1 MYLFFIVWS
10 SSHYGILQKINNF
23 YTLYVIQRNKISI
36 IENLGVTKDY
46 FECID
51 LSDNEIIKLNNIP
64 YLEKLKT
71 LILCNNKITRI
82 DNDVFENLPNLNSLI
97 LTNNKIE
104 KLTTLN
110 ALFKAKNLT
119 RLSLL
124 ENAVSKVEHY
134 REYLIYNLPSLKYL
148 DFQKIKTKDREEAK
162 EVMKTFNIDDTDT
175 NYEN

>member
-1 MYLFFIVWS
+1 MRITIDMINDAYQTRNPANENTIYLR
-10 SSHYGILQKINNF
+10 G
-23 YTLYVIQRNKISI
+23 NKISI

-104 KLTTLN
+104 KLSNLN

-124 ENAVSKVEHY
+124 ENSVSKVENY

-148 DFQKIKTKDREEAK
+148 DFQKIKTKDREEAE
-162 EVMKTFNIDDTDT
+162 EVMKSFNADDTDT
-175 NYEN
+175 DYEN